1 MLRRERIAVGRTL
14 ERLEVEITL
23 TEGRYHQVRR
33 MFAATG
39 NHVAAL
45 QRIAIGGLRLTGLSA
60 GEWRAASIDDARA
73 LGAMRPLDT
82 AADA

>member
-1 MLRRERIAVGRTL
+1 
-14 ERLEVEITL
+14 
-23 TEGRYHQVRR
+23 

-39 NHVAAL
+39 NHVEAL
-45 QRIAIGGLRLTGLSA
+45 QRIAIGGLCLTGLSA

-73 LGAMRPLDT
+73 LGVMRPLDT